1 MEITMDE
8 KALEIPQEKNW
19 QPKILIVGGVLGAL
33 VGLAGAFLLVK
44 NAEKTGEDIEIT
56 FPEWVRL
63 GLLVLGLLR
72 SIATLHQD

>member
-1 MEITMDE
+1 MDE
-8 KALEIPQEKNW
+8 KAVEIPQGKNW
-19 QPKILIVGGVLGAL
+19 QLKVLILGGVLGAL
-33 VGLAGAFLLVK
+33 VGLAGSYLLVK